1 MSNSARLAEVSNIS
15 EATSVI
21 SSPHLCEE
29 LMSFMVD
36 GEFYAVDV
44 KKIQEIRVW
53 EEVTPIPNSE
63 SYVMGVLNLRGD
75 IVPVIDLK
83 GYFGL
88 GAIVCEPTTVMIIL
102 TISDGE
108 SDRVAG
114 IVTEQVSEVIAVN
127 GEALSDVPKFG
138 DRVNTESV
146 VGLLNH
152 NESQMVMVLDCDRL
166 VTAAIP
172 HEKVE

>member
-1 MSNSARLAEVSNIS
+1 MSDSARLAEVNSVS
-15 EATSVI
+15 ETTSVI
-21 SSPHLCEE
+21 PAPHLCEE

-63 SYVMGVLNLRGD
+63 NYVMGVLNLRGD

-88 GAIVCEPTTVMIIL
+88 GTIVCESTTVMIIL
-102 TISDGE
+102 TISDGD

-127 GEALSDVPKFG
+127 GSVLNEVPTFG
-138 DRVNTESV
+138 NRVNTESV
-146 VGLLNH
+146 IGLLNH

-166 VTAAIP
+166 VAAAIP
-172 HEKVE
+172 HKTSE